1 MDFMWMGRYRALVS
15 ELMRFSNVAV
25 KDSTEKHDIGEGI
38 LINNVEWQILE
49 YIIEHSSDEEKMIF
63 ISDKLGIPQAAKKL
77 TDFGLLERFQR
88 SDNKK
93 DIILKPT
100 DRARSIY
107 IKNVENVVS
116 ERFVGFFSALDSIE
130 DADINTITDAFV
142 VLNNDIEKGIAK
154 EKTSKKSILIKKDK
168 NGCS

>member
-1 MDFMWMGRYRALVS
+1 MWMGRYRALVS

-25 KDSTEKHDIGEGI
+25 KDSTEKHDIGDGI

-49 YIIEHSSDEEKMIF
+49 YIVEHNSDEEKMIL
-63 ISDKLGIPQAAKKL
+63 ISDKLGIPQASFSKAAKKL

-107 IKNVENVVS
+107 S
-116 ERFVGFFSALDSIE
+116 ERFVGFFSALDSID
-130 DADINTITDAFV
+130 DADINTIIDAFV

-154 EKTSKKSILIKKDK
+154 EKTTKKSILIKKDK